1 LSWRVA
7 PRSMSLSSAA
17 RSAESSRALLDS
29 LLTFLRGGMRFDL
42 SKTLSNMRLRDM
54 PGLTQSNISR
64 GCIANFTR
72 QLSAISGNCT
82 IRPPSTC
89 KHIQSVHSPL
99 LVSASCPKSCQR
111 LCSVGRNS
119 VRYTRGGSF
128 SFGAGGAVDCEREEG
143 VLSFA
148 FCEGVMKGPPRDDVL
163 TGCPFGR

>member
-1 LSWRVA
+1 
-7 PRSMSLSSAA
+7 MSLSSAA

-42 SKTLSNMRLRDM
+42 SKTRSNMRLRDI

-72 QLSAISGNCT
+72 QLSNILGSWT

-89 KHIQSVHSPL
+89 RPIQSVNSPL
-99 LVSASCPKSCQR
+99 LVSASWPKSCQR
-111 LCSVGRNS
+111 LCSVGRKS

-128 SFGAGGAVDCEREEG
+128 SFCGGGTVDCEREEG
-143 VLSFA
+143 ALFFA

-163 TGCPFGR
+163 TTCPLGR